1 MKGARVV
8 GPLPGELH
16 IANTYRQ
23 LFMLRRV
30 RAQVPNPCC
39 ASLAIR
45 QLVLTGLL
53 QAWSPLFRIVKDLAR
68 RHGFT

>member
-1 MKGARVV
+1 MFSALLEKLG
-8 GPLPGELH
+8 
-16 IANTYRQ
+16 IAEAINKKAV

-30 RAQVPNPCC
+30 RAQVPKPCC

-45 QLVLTGLL
+45 QLVLAGLL